1 MIIGQTRQQADDLK
15 VGEYERDKLMKL
27 YGNRFFIDEFMDIK
41 DPRTTDEI
49 LSRKPQCCMPGWKPP
64 ESKPLTEEQKKK
76 IYDWTP
82 ELVKEASRDIARL
95 HRLTPKLRTGREVG

>member
-1 MIIGQTRQQADDLK
+1 MREGETRQQENDRQD
-15 VGEYERDKLMKL
+15 GQCERHNLMNL
-27 YGNRFFIDEFMDIK
+27 LGNREYIDEFTTGA

-49 LSRKPQCCMPGWKPP
+49 LSRKPLCCMPGWKPP
-64 ESKPLTEEQKKK
+64 ERKPLTEEQKKK